1 MEFKNFYLHPYHANF
16 RPQFRNW
23 LQQYDY
29 EIHSDG
35 SISIHGQKYDKNKRR
50 VKGDAE
56 VRFSGKPTYHMPFK
70 FKKIVGNFFCASSFL
85 ESLEGCPEEV
95 TGVFSCIENN
105 IETLKGGPKIVGKIY
120 LAHTNKK
127 LISLEGGPDFVGD
140 EFSVNKTSIRNLIGG
155 PTKVHKYD
163 VENCDYLESLAGA
176 PKSLTPI
183 ERSVFSFSRCR
194 SLTSLDNLPVAESY
208 DFTHT
213 IFNSQDIENAKHSNK
228 IISAMGRGARKDFED
243 LL

>member
-35 SISIHGQKYDKNKRR
+35 SISIHGQKYDKNKRK
-50 VKGDAE
+50 VKGDAD
-56 VRFSGKPTYHMPFK
+56 VSFSAKPTYHMPFK
-70 FKKIVGNFFCASSFL
+70 FKKVVGNFFCASSFL

-95 TGVFSCIENN
+95 TGVFSCIDNN
-105 IETLKGGPKIVGKIY
+105 IETLKGGPKIVGQRY
-120 LAHTNKK
+120 LARGNHK

-140 EFSVNKTSIRNLIGG
+140 EFTVNKTSIKNLIGG
-155 PTKVHKYD
+155 PTKVHIYD
-163 VENCDYLESLAGA
+163 VSECPHLESFAGA
-176 PKSLTPI
+176 PKSLTPN
-183 ERSVFSFSRCR
+183 ERSIFSFSKCG

-208 DFTHT
+208 NY
-213 IFNSQDIENAKHSNK
+213 FNTNFSSQDIESAKHSNK